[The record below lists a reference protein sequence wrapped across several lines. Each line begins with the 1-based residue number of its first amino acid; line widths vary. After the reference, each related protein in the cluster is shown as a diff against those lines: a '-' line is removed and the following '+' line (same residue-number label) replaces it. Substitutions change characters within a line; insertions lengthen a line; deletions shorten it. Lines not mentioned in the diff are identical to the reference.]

1 MTKIINNFLTALT
14 FMSRIP
20 VKLKETSELK
30 LNYFPLVGL
39 LLAVIVILA
48 EYFLSFIFAVEIRAL
63 LLLIIYVYLTGA
75 LHLDGLG
82 DFADGFFAGR
92 DRDKTV
98 KIMHDSNSGIF
109 ALVTLILLLGL
120 KYLLFKQL
128 LLNHRIQVLIVMAV
142 FSRYILG
149 YVILFFEPAA
159 GSVLA
164 ADLSKKSKK
173 IDLFCSSLSTGFI
186 FFIYFYFIDR
196 IFIYPVFS
204 ALIIILFLIFYLG
217 HWSNKK
223 LGGIT
228 GDIYG
233 TIIELGELIF
243 LLTLAAF

>member
-1 MTKIINNFLTALT
+1 MSQLINNFLTALT
-14 FMSRIP
+14 FMTRIP
-20 VKLKETSELK
+20 VKLKEISKLK

-48 EYFLSFIFAVEIRAL
+48 ENFLALIFSVELRAL
-63 LLLIIYVYLTGA
+63 LLLIIYIYLTGA

-92 DRDKTV
+92 DQDKTI

-120 KYLLFKQL
+120 KYLLFKEL
-128 LLNHRIQVLIVMAV
+128 LLRDSIQLIIIMAV
-142 FSRYILG
+142 LARYLLG
-149 YVILFFEPAA
+149 YVIVFIDPAES
-159 GSVLA
+159 SVLA
-164 ADLSKKSKK
+164 NALKKDAQT
-173 IDLFCSSLSTGFI
+173 IDLFYSTLTTIFI
-186 FFIYFYFIDR
+186 FFLYFYFKES
-196 IFIYPVFS
+196 IFIYPLLLSLV
-204 ALIIILFLIFYLG
+204 LILFLVFYLTS
-217 HWSNKK
+217 WSRKK

-243 LLTLAAF
+243 LLSLAAF

>member
-1 MTKIINNFLTALT
+1 MRKVINNFLTALT

-20 VKLKETSELK
+20 VKIKETSELK

-39 LLAVIVILA
+39 LLAVIIILA
-48 EYFLSFIFAVEIRAL
+48 EYFLAFIFAVEIRAL
-63 LLLIIYVYLTGA
+63 LLLIIYIYLTGA

-92 DRDKTV
+92 DQAKTI

-109 ALVTLILLLGL
+109 ALVTLILILAL
-120 KYLLFKQL
+120 KFLLFKEL
-128 LLNHRIQVLIVMAV
+128 LLRGNFQAVIIMAV
-142 FSRYILG
+142 LVRYLLG
-149 YVILFFEPAA
+149 FVIIFIEPAESSLLA
-159 GSVLA
+159 GA
-164 ADLSKKSKK
+164 LSKSAET
-173 IDLFCSSLSTGFI
+173 IDLFSSTLTTVFI
-186 FFIYFYFIDR
+186 IFLYFYFADSVYLFPVLLALV
-196 IFIYPVFS
+196 FI
-204 ALIIILFLIFYLG
+204 LILVIYLIR
-217 HWSNKK
+217 WSRKR